1 MNYEV
6 SMRADYFRPTQPCPM
21 QTFTTQIEPFSLHL
35 SLSSNSVTAN
45 YKKSLM
51 VNFTLWL
58 DVLRRILSV

>member
-1 MNYEV
+1 
-6 SMRADYFRPTQPCPM
+6 MRADYFRPT

>member
-6 SMRADYFRPTQPCPM
+6 SMRADYFRPT

-45 YKKSLM
+45 YKKRLM

>member
-21 QTFTTQIEPFSLHL
+21 QTFTTQIELFSLHL

-51 VNFTLWL
+51 VNFTL
-58 DVLRRILSV
+58 